1 MGKQHIMKQHQL
13 GTLLRMNSISEEYL
27 DFLQKLGMNS
37 SQVCRVTD
45 EYLCGEEGFRRS
57 EEIIRLL
64 KKYDLCPNSLFT
76 TYNNG
81 IIDPKTR
88 AENLVSICR
97 QMNWAKRYGIQYILC
112 HVGELPE
119 NDEEC
124 CRGFIASLQQLAA
137 FAAENQQYFLFET
150 GSIPLKRLPQIFKEV
165 DNRHPGFTFDPANV
179 MYYNLPDSP
188 DEMLDKLGSWIKAV
202 HCKDG
207 VRPRSDEKFGKETIL
222 GEGETGFAE
231 LIPKLLRS
239 GFDGPFIIEREIPM
253 GPEQRRDISNAV
265 QLLKSLGV

>member
-1 MGKQHIMKQHQL
+1 MIKSHSL
-13 GTLLRMNSISEEYL
+13 GTLLRMNNITEEYL
-27 DFLQKLGMNS
+27 DFLRGIGMNS

-45 EYLCGEEGFRRS
+45 EYLCGEEGFQRS
-57 EEIIRLL
+57 EAVIRLL
-64 KKYDLCPNSLFT
+64 EKYGLSPNSLFT
-76 TYNNG
+76 TYNKG
-81 IIDPKTR
+81 IIALKNR

-112 HVGELPE
+112 HVGDLPE

-124 CRGFIASLQQLAA
+124 YNGFIASLRQLAA
-137 FAAENQQYFLFET
+137 FAAENQQYFLIET
-150 GSIPLKRLPQIFKEV
+150 GSIPLEWLLKIFTEV
-165 DNRHPGFTFDPANV
+165 NSPHLGYNFDPANV

-188 DEMLDKLGSWIKAV
+188 DEMLDKLGSWIKAI

-207 VRPRSDEKFGKETIL
+207 VRPAPGEQFGKETIL
-222 GEGETGFAE
+222 GEGDTGFAG
-231 LIPKLLRS
+231 LIIKLLES
-239 GFDGPFIIEREIPM
+239 DFDGPFIIEREIPI

>member
-1 MGKQHIMKQHQL
+1 MMTSHSL
-13 GTLLRMNSISEEYL
+13 GTLLRMNNITEEYME
-27 DFLQKLGMNS
+27 FLQGLGMNS
-37 SQVCRVTD
+37 SQVCRVSD

-57 EEIIRLL
+57 EEIINLL
-64 KKYDLCPNSLFT
+64 KKYDLSPNSLFT

-81 IIDPKTR
+81 IIDPKNR

-124 CRGFIASLQQLAA
+124 CSGFVASLKQLAA

-150 GSIPLKRLPQIFKEV
+150 GSIPLESLLKIFTEV
-165 DNRHPGFTFDPANV
+165 NHPHLGYNFDPANV

-188 DEMLDKLGSWIKAV
+188 DKMLDELAPWIKAV

-207 VRPRSDEKFGKETIL
+207 VRPAPGQQFGKETVL
-222 GEGETGFAE
+222 GEGETRFAE
-231 LIPKLLRS
+231 LITKLLNS
-239 GFDGPFIIEREIPM
+239 GFDGPFIIEREIPI

>member
-1 MGKQHIMKQHQL
+1 MTPHPL
-13 GTLLRMNSISEEYL
+13 GTLLRMNNITEEYME
-27 DFLQKLGMNS
+27 FLQTLGMNS

-45 EYLCGEEGFRRS
+45 EYLCGDEGFRRS

-64 KKYDLCPNSLFT
+64 KKYDLSPNSLFT

-81 IIDPKTR
+81 IIDSGTQG
-88 AENLVSICR
+88 ENLLSVCR
-97 QMNWAKRYGIQYILC
+97 QMNWAKRYEIQYILC

-119 NDEEC
+119 NDEESY
-124 CRGFIASLQQLAA
+124 RGFIKVLKQLAA

-150 GSIPLKRLPQIFKEV
+150 GSIPLEKLLKIFTEV
-165 DNRHPGFTFDPANV
+165 DNPHLGFNFDPANV

-188 DEMLDKLGSWIKAV
+188 EKMLNELGSWIKAV

-207 VRPRSDEKFGKETIL
+207 MRPAPGEPFGKETVL
-222 GEGETGFAE
+222 GEGDTGFAE
-231 LIPKLLRS
+231 LIIKLLRS
-239 GFDGPFIIEREIPM
+239 GFDGPFIIEREIPI